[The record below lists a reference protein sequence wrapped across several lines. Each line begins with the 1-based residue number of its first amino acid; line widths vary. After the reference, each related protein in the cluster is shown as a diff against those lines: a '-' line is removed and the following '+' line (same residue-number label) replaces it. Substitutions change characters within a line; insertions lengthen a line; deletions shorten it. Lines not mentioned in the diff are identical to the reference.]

1 MTVSTLWLTVIGLG
15 EGGLDAL
22 PAALRAL
29 IDSAEVLLGG
39 DRHLA
44 MIPDT
49 GAERLTWRT
58 PLIDSMADI
67 AAHRGKR
74 VVVLATG
81 DPMHYGIGVT
91 LARHFAPEEML
102 ILPTAGALS
111 LACARLR
118 WPVAEVECL
127 TLHGR
132 PLETLRA
139 YLAPGHRLV
148 ILSHDGTTPAAVAA
162 ELVAAGYGA
171 SEITVFEHMAGAKER
186 RLDGRAD
193 AWPAQKI
200 ADLNSIA
207 VTCQGGSRAKR
218 YFGAPG
224 LRDRAFENDGQLTK
238 REVRTLTLSALAPS
252 PGAMLW
258 DVGAGAG
265 SVAIEWMLGARGAE
279 AIAIERHAERV
290 ARIARN
296 AAALGVPGLKPVHG
310 AAPDV
315 TELLPPPDAIFIG
328 GGLTVLGMVETCW
341 ARLKPGG
348 RLVANAVTLESEALL
363 SRWYEEL
370 GGNMVRI
377 NISRAKGVGTRTLW
391 RPLTPV
397 TQWAATKD

>member
-1 MTVSTLWLTVIGLG
+1 MTVSTPWLIVIGLG
-15 EGGLDAL
+15 EDGLDAL
-22 PAALRAL
+22 PPAFRAL
-29 IDSAEVLLGG
+29 VDSAEVLLGG
-39 DRHLA
+39 ERHIA
-44 MIPDT
+44 MVPDSF
-49 GAERLTWRT
+49 AERLTWRT
-58 PLIDSMADI
+58 PLVDSMADI
-67 AAHRGKR
+67 EAHRGKR

-91 LARHFAPEEML
+91 LARHFPPEEML

-111 LACARLR
+111 LVCARLR

-148 ILSHDGTTPAAVAA
+148 ILSQDGTTPAAVAA

-171 SEITVFEHMAGAKER
+171 SEISVFEHMVGEKER

-193 AWPAQKI
+193 GWPAQKT

-207 VTCQGGSRAKR
+207 VTCRGGSRAKR

-238 REVRTLTLSALAPS
+238 REVRALTLSALAPS

-258 DVGAGAG
+258 DIGAGAG
-265 SVAIEWMLGARGAE
+265 SIAIEWMLGARGAE
-279 AIAIERHAERV
+279 AIAIERDAERV

-296 AAALGVPGLKPVHG
+296 ATALGVLGLKPVHG
-310 AAPDV
+310 DAPDV
-315 TELLPPPDAIFIG
+315 TELLPPADAIFIG
-328 GGLTVLGMVETCW
+328 GGLTVPGMVETCW

-363 SRWYEEL
+363 VRWREEL
-370 GGNMVRI
+370 GGNMVHI

-397 TQWAATKD
+397 TQWAAIKD